1 MPCFPWLTIPFQV
14 KTDQLTKE
22 LQMIENTILDRES
35 EIIFNHS
42 AADDNTFVDHGSY
55 VDQGMMQVHWYIPG
69 LVTNSILFCCLFKS
83 RITVKKCVFHKRT
96 IKVCVS

>member
-1 MPCFPWLTIPFQV
+1 MPRFPWLTIPFQV

-55 VDQGMMQVHWYIPG
+55 VDQGMMQVQH
-69 LVTNSILFCCLFKS
+69 SIYCQ
-83 RITVKKCVFHKRT
+83 KCDV
-96 IKVCVS
+96 